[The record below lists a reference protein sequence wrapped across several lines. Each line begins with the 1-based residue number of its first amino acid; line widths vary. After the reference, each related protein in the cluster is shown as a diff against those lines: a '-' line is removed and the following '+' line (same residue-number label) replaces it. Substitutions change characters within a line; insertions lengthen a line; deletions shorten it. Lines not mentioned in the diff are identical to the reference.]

1 MYKRVVVPL
10 DGSELA
16 ELALPHAVDLARA
29 SGAGIH
35 LVRVVDLTSGQ
46 PYGAYL
52 AFEAAGYAE
61 AANLEESESREY
73 LSSTRRQLEA
83 RGFRVTTETRRGP
96 ASHEINQVVRPDDV
110 VVMATHGRGGLRRW
124 LLGSVAEEV
133 VRHSPVPVLLVRA
146 DHPAQASVDAGA
158 SVAAATHFES
168 W

>member
-16 ELALPHAVDLARA
+16 ELALPHAVELARV

-35 LVRVVDLTSGQ
+35 LIRVVDLTSGQ

-73 LSSTRRQLEA
+73 LSATRRQLEA

-96 ASHEINQVVRPDDV
+96 ASHEVNQVVQPDDV

-146 DHPAQASVDAGA
+146 DHPVETAAAPGGP
-158 SVAAATHFES
+158 VAAATHFES